1 MMNTAMTL
9 DRPEDRPAHPARPA
23 LCPLARTTEA
33 LRAPLRRA
41 RAGALVLCALAAT
54 ALQPLPAQAGD
65 RLLGT
70 WGVSQV
76 EGAAG
81 GGLTPWAVIAGPGS
95 SDQAGGSA
103 YVTAIRTR
111 GDFDLQIVGAA
122 VGIRDRLE
130 LSMARWSFRFSDT
143 VPGES
148 ARVDVLGAKLRVAGD
163 AVYDQD
169 RWLPQIAVGLQYK
182 RNADYALVPRLL
194 GARRNDDFDLYL
206 SATKL
211 WLGAVAG
218 HNLLTSATLRATRA
232 NQFGILGFGG
242 DGNDRHQLMPELSL
256 GLMLRDDLVVG
267 AEWRAKPDNLRSFK
281 EESARDLFIA
291 WFPSRHLSLTAA
303 WVDLGNIADKP
314 DQQGWYLS
322 GQVSF

>member
-1 MMNTAMTL
+1 MSPCVRL
-9 DRPEDRPAHPARPA
+9 FCRPLRPRRAGLPARLA
-23 LCPLARTTEA
+23 LVGLPVRL
-33 LRAPLRRA
+33 A
-41 RAGALVLCALAAT
+41 RAGVAAWALAMAAT
-54 ALQPLPAQAGD
+54 PAAAGD

-95 SDQAGGSA
+95 SDQTGASA
-103 YVTAIRTR
+103 YATGIRTR
-111 GDFDLQIVGAA
+111 GGFDLQILGAA
-122 VGIRDRLE
+122 VGVNDRVE
-130 LSMARWSFRFSDT
+130 VSFSRWSFRFSDT

-148 ARVDVLGAKLRVAGD
+148 ARLDVLGAKVRLAGD
-163 AVYDQD
+163 AVYDAD
-169 RWLPQIAVGLQYK
+169 RWMPQLSLGLNYK

-194 GARRNDDFDLYL
+194 KARRADDVEAYL

-211 WLGAVAG
+211 WLGAAAG
-218 HNLLTSATLRATRA
+218 YNLLTSATLRATRA

-242 DGNDRHQLMPELSL
+242 DANDRYRLMPELSL
-256 GLMLRDDLVVG
+256 GVMLRDDLVVG
-267 AEWRAKPDNLRSFK
+267 AEWRAKPDNLRTYREQAAHDVFV
-281 EESARDLFIA
+281 A
-291 WFPSRHLSLTAA
+291 WFPARQLSLTAA
-303 WVDLGNIADKP
+303 WVNLGNIADKP